1 MLEVET
7 GITKNEPVQLAI
19 QNAIENAVESLII
32 EGIEDKLWST
42 ADGKESNDAIV
53 AQYNARKEEDE
64 NTLLYN
70 RKQAQSI
77 LRHSFAISGN
87 GPVLNADYS
96 KKSLGGGGGLKYSY
110 YLSPKLDIGL
120 KGDYHYFTGGQN
132 FYKSYLSSN
141 LQLGY
146 TILPLDKLTPY
157 VYGGIGGI
165 FDMDKPE
172 EPLSEDTSGIN
183 LQYGLAL
190 KYNFN
195 PRLSLTVGAENN
207 HTTSDAID
215 NVVNGV
221 RDDFYYNFH
230 VGLEW
235 RFGKNLK

>member
-1 MLEVET
+1 MDASLFKYVKFQRLLEVET

-77 LRHSFAISGN
+77 LRHSFAITAN

-120 KGDYHYFTGGQN
+120 KGGDYHYFTGGR
-132 FYKSYLSSN
+132 
-141 LQLGY
+141 
-146 TILPLDKLTPY
+146 
-157 VYGGIGGI
+157 I
-165 FDMDKPE
+165 F
-172 EPLSEDTSGIN
+172 T
-183 LQYGLAL
+183 
-190 KYNFN
+190 N
-195 PRLSLTVGAENN
+195 PT
-207 HTTSDAID
+207 
-215 NVVNGV
+215 
-221 RDDFYYNFH
+221 
-230 VGLEW
+230 
-235 RFGKNLK
+235 